1 MRRAAKRILT
11 AAAAVIVTGSFFADC
26 TSKEERLEKQE
37 AYRKIGIT
45 AMEDGDY
52 AAAMEAFNH
61 ALEQAKGFGANEVDI
76 CYYKA
81 AAQFMSGT
89 YHGAIETYDALL
101 DYDDESSDT
110 YFLRGCVYLKNNES
124 AKAEEDFKSAVQ
136 YAENDEIYLLIYNAL
151 KGVGFEKEGRAY
163 LEEALANKAG
173 NDAKNYT
180 VKGRIYMIKEQ
191 YKKATEELTTA
202 IQNGDVEANLYLA
215 QTYEAL
221 EKPDLAEACIDAYVK
236 VYPKSSVAY
245 NQLGCKA
252 LEAQNYEDAIS
263 YFNQGLALD
272 EVTNE
277 QQLRSNLIAAYE
289 YSGDFVTAK
298 AKMQEYKQDYP
309 NDSAANR
316 EYWFLDRKQP

>member
-1 MRRAAKRILT
+1 MRQAGKRILI
-11 AAAAVIVTGSFFADC
+11 AAWAVIVMGSFFAGC

-61 ALEQAKGFGANEVDI
+61 ALEQAKGIGANEVDI

-89 YHGAIETYDALL
+89 YQGAVETYDALL

-124 AKAEEDFKSAVQ
+124 AKAEEDFRSAVQ

-151 KGVGFEKEGRAY
+151 NGAGFEKEGRAY

-173 NDAKNYT
+173 SDAKNYT

-289 YSGDFVTAK
+289 YSGDFATAK